1 MAIRITDKEIKK
13 IENSLFDTEM
23 MKKLYKFRSNGE
35 TVKDVIDFELMDDL
49 GLINTERNST
59 DLIEFYDLDDLSKPK
74 YLEVRKKFANPT
86 AIR

>member
-35 TVKDVIDFELMDDL
+35 TVKDVIDFELMD
-49 GLINTERNST
+49 
-59 DLIEFYDLDDLSKPK
+59 
-74 YLEVRKKFANPT
+74 
-86 AIR
+86 